1 MVGEVAPGGA
11 DAEAG
16 IADVDDRVDGL
27 LVWIVCAMVP
37 HE

>member
-1 MVGEVAPGGA
+1 MAPGGA

-16 IADVDDRVDGL
+16 IADVDGL